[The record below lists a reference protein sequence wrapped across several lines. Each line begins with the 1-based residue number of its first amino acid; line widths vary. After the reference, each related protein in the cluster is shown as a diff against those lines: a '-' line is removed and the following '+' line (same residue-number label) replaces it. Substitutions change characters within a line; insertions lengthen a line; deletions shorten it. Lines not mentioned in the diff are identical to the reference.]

1 MKKIIL
7 FMAIISLSLG
17 SISAIANEPYRVINS
32 LHSHDFKETDETY
45 EIIQPFEY
53 KNKEYNIDVFV
64 EKDLD
69 QTIVLY
75 NDLKKDMEVFKVT
88 IDHREDGE
96 FEFYGYES
104 ITGEITLKDENYQ
117 FTMNDGKKELS
128 NFKIKTLTTE

>member
-1 MKKIIL
+1 MG
-7 FMAIISLSLG
+7 LSLG
-17 SISAIANEPYRVINS
+17 SLSAFADKPYRVINS
-32 LHSHDFKETDETY
+32 FHPHDFEETDETY

-117 FTMNDGKKELS
+117 FTMNNGKKELS

>member
-1 MKKIIL
+1 
-7 FMAIISLSLG
+7 
-17 SISAIANEPYRVINS
+17 PYRVINS
-32 LHSHDFKETDETY
+32 FHPHDFEETDETY

-117 FTMNDGKKELS
+117 FTMNNGKKELS